1 MRARIVLYV
10 AIAAGCCGLL
20 RSQEFDVSR
29 SPQWLLSLEGN
40 WRFHAGD
47 DPQWAQSSF
56 DDSSWSLLRSDR
68 DWSTQGFNR
77 YSGMGWYRI
86 HVKLPPEPG
95 QVSLLL
101 PHIFTSYEIYANGQ
115 LAGQFGGMPPH
126 AKAYSTHAVLPYALP
141 AAATRS
147 RDLVIAVRIWH
158 WPAWS
163 RYFGGGPSE
172 QGAFIGD
179 SVSIAQQHALWVS
192 ALHWEDSG
200 VFLTALLQSMG
211 ALVALCLFLLRR
223 SEREY
228 LWFAAILTFSSLA
241 GWIWYSYRY
250 MVWPVWLVNQLRDLT
265 IVGGL
270 SAAQFAFF
278 TQLFKPRRTPIYWLV
293 LACALSP
300 LTTALAD
307 TGTRIGV
314 LPWNLW
320 FSLAIVPLHI
330 WIVCL
335 LAVRARQNYLDAR
348 VLLVPVLLQSIATL
362 LQRAAIV
369 TYVLDWQHRWGFQV
383 ALTNRPFPITVTQAG
398 DLLFLAAVL
407 VILIRRFTR
416 SRTEEERYA
425 SEFDAARSVQQ
436 YLIPKHLPVI
446 PGLDIRCEYRPA
458 LEVGGDF
465 FQIVPETG
473 DGSTLVVIGDVAGK
487 GMHAGM
493 LAALIVGAVRTAA
506 EFTTNPARILNILN
520 ERLQKRGNATCL
532 ILRIDPRGLITS
544 ANAGHIPPYVNGTE
558 LAMEGALPLGA
569 LPDAEFP
576 VAHWNFNPGDALMLI
591 SDGVIEAQNQNGDLF
606 GFERLQT
613 LLGSQPSAA
622 SVATAAETFG
632 QQDDITVLSICR
644 TAPSTLDE
652 DAAGHMASTAASGH
666 LNPA

>member
-1 MRARIVLYV
+1 
-10 AIAAGCCGLL
+10 
-20 RSQEFDVSR
+20 
-29 SPQWLLSLEGN
+29 
-40 WRFHAGD
+40 
-47 DPQWAQSSF
+47 
-56 DDSSWSLLRSDR
+56 
-68 DWSTQGFNR
+68 
-77 YSGMGWYRI
+77 
-86 HVKLPPEPG
+86 
-95 QVSLLL
+95 
-101 PHIFTSYEIYANGQ
+101 
-115 LAGQFGGMPPH
+115 
-126 AKAYSTHAVLPYALP
+126 
-141 AAATRS
+141 
-147 RDLVIAVRIWH
+147 
-158 WPAWS
+158 
-163 RYFGGGPSE
+163 
-172 QGAFIGD
+172 
-179 SVSIAQQHALWVS
+179 
-192 ALHWEDSG
+192 
-200 VFLTALLQSMG
+200 MG

-228 LWFAAILTFSSLA
+228 LWFAAILTFSALA

-383 ALTNRPFPITVTQAG
+383 ALTNHPFTVTVTQAG

-544 ANAGHIPPYVNGTE
+544 ANAGHIPPYVNGKE

-652 DAAGHMASTAASGH
+652 GAAGYTASTAASGH